1 MDDIKEPKKRAPK
14 EKKTKP
20 KKEKKTTKKGKG
32 RKTSKKS
39 VPSPFVQ
46 TTPPSKVPSGSG
58 ILGGSRDLFGAGG
71 LPAFLEALG
80 VKGKFQSLGGTSGFA
95 PQQPLNAPIPR
106 PQYAEPKLPERTIEP
121 KPARE
126 YSPAETIAQEESIFK
141 RLERAS
147 RGIAKGDLVRKVN
160 QYFGDEGLDYVIKD
174 EILKNRTKT
183 GILRKMAEYGQR
195 GFGNI
200 DIDEFID
207 FNPETDLEERPEE
220 DLFSTGSGPG
230 VRVVMGEDTSSLGS
244 NGFTYGIQG
253 GRTGQ
258 DQDEEGTGEEESQ
271 FPPIEE
277 AD

>member
-1 MDDIKEPKKRAPK
+1 MDDIKEPKKRVRKAKKEPK
-14 EKKTKP
+14 EKKP
-20 KKEKKTTKKGKG
+20 TKKGTKKG
-32 RKTSKKS
+32 RKTKKKTPE
-39 VPSPFVQ
+39 VNPFVQ

-126 YSPAETIAQEESIFK
+126 ESPAETAAQEGSIFK
-141 RLERAS
+141 RLERAN
-147 RGIAKGDLVRKVN
+147 RGIAKEDLARKVN

-183 GILRKMAEYGQR
+183 GILRKMAEYAQMGY
-195 GFGNI
+195 GNI

-207 FNPETDLEERPEE
+207 FNPETDLEERPE
-220 DLFSTGSGPG
+220 DLFSTGSGSA